1 MKIFTIEKAWKLGHF
16 IFLILLG
23 MSVFYALERVCYMD
37 SAFMFFRMVNGEKLI
52 AEGGRY
58 IHVIPQF
65 LPWLMVK
72 LNAPLHLIII
82 SFSLMYTMC
91 LYVTYIILGKL
102 MNNKVIALV
111 FLFLLLISVNET
123 FFDVVTETKFSL
135 AFACLFLAHLLR
147 EKQASIYVGI
157 LMLVFGF
164 YTHPIFIV
172 YCAFI
177 IFFISLF
184 KFNKRI
190 LFYGGFLLILLLSK
204 AFIFGSTAYEKDL
217 ILATF
222 YDPFQLLKN
231 SFINTY
237 FRGLLGTQFIVVICI
252 IFLQLLS
259 LVKSKK
265 WLLLSL
271 YSFAVLL
278 LYIALALVYSK
289 GDSHMM
295 IQKTLLIFHF
305 TLLIPFIMLEKT
317 MSLWVQRSV
326 YLLIIL
332 GCFWALWSTNTLA
345 KKYTNRVAV
354 LEHFLKKIPNQ
365 TDKYLLS
372 ENQIDHE
379 VMMGTWALPHE
390 SMLVSKIK
398 FKKAINLKNFRER
411 NDTLFLSQFPNA
423 FRPAFGLPL
432 LNSELNTTYFEMDQS
447 KLVLWLDSTY
457 ILGKN

>member
-37 SAFMFFRMVNGEKLI
+37 SAFMVFRMVNDEKLI

-58 IHVIPQF
+58 IHVIPQL

-72 LNAPLHLIII
+72 LNAPLHIII
-82 SFSLMYTMC
+82 VSFSLMYTAC
-91 LYVTYIILGKL
+91 LYITYIIIGKL

-123 FFDVVTETKFSL
+123 FFDVVTETKFAL
-135 AFACLFLAHLLR
+135 AFACMFLAHLLC
-147 EKQASIYVGI
+147 EKQQTIYVGI

-172 YCAFI
+172 YCVLI
-177 IFFISLF
+177 IFFISLS
-184 KFNKRI
+184 KFNKR
-190 LFYGGFLLILLLSK
+190 LLLYGGVLMILLLSK

-217 ILATF
+217 LLATF
-222 YDPFQLLKN
+222 YDPIQLLKN
-231 SFINTY
+231 SFIHTY
-237 FRGLLGTQFIVVICI
+237 FGGLLGTQFIVLICI
-252 IFLQLLS
+252 IFLQLIS
-259 LVKSKK
+259 LVKNKK
-265 WLLLSL
+265 WLLLGM
-271 YSFAVLL
+271 YSFAVFL

-295 IQKTLLIFHF
+295 IQKTLLVFHF
-305 TLLIPFIMLEKT
+305 ALLIPYFLEEKT
-317 MSLWVQRSV
+317 MSLWVKRSIYFLV
-326 YLLIIL
+326 IL

-345 KKYTNRVAV
+345 KKYTNRVAI
-354 LEHFLKKIPNQ
+354 LEHFLKKLPNQ
-365 TDKYLLS
+365 TDKYLIA

-390 SMLVSKIK
+390 SILVSKIK
-398 FKKAINLKNFRER
+398 FKKPINLKNFRER
-411 NDTLFLSQFPNA
+411 NDCLKS
-423 FRPAFGLPL
+423 L
-432 LNSELNTTYFEMDQS
+432 LY
-447 KLVLWLDSTY
+447 
-457 ILGKN
+457 